1 MKPKLSLPTEKLPLQ
16 HQYDNWVFL
25 ENYPDNG
32 VLRVRFNTRSGWMA
46 AGISS
51 LACLIFGTVMF
62 WWTKH
67 WLCFGI
73 MIPTALGLVAM
84 NWYKTH
90 QEAAAGDLFRI
101 HLDSG
106 KIELPRHRE
115 TLALT
120 AVTLKLQIYSLSD
133 DVGCELNLEENKTGR
148 RFPLTRT
155 LGKDRRIQKLCE
167 ALAEQGLSFQEED
180 LTAFQRP

>member
-1 MKPKLSLPTEKLPLQ
+1 MKTKPSLPPEKLPLQ
-16 HQYDNWVFL
+16 HHYDNWVFL
-25 ENYPDNG
+25 KSYQDNE
-32 VLRVRFNTRSGWMA
+32 VLRVRFDTRSGWMA
-46 AGISS
+46 AGIVS
-51 LACLIFGTVMF
+51 LACLLFGTFMF

-73 MIPTALGLVAM
+73 MIPTALGLVGM

-90 QEAAAGDLFRI
+90 QEDAAGDLFCI

-106 KIELPRHRE
+106 TIELPRHRE

-148 RFPLTRT
+148 RFPLVKT
-155 LGKDRRIQKLCE
+155 LGKDRRIQMLYE
-167 ALAEQGLSFQEED
+167 TLAKHGLKFQEEE
-180 LTAFQRP
+180 LTAFRRP